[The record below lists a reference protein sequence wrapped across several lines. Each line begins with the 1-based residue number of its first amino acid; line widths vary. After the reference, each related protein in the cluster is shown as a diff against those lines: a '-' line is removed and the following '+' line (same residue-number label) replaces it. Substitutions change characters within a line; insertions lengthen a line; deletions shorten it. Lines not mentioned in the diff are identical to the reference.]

1 MAHRTRPKGR
11 TDLMPL
17 PDEYDVVIRQRH
29 GNPSIVFVLGT
40 PSTPDQFIL
49 RTRDE
54 AVSQALAYA
63 KRQHVRAWFAKGD
76 DDFVLVGTFREEQ
89 AQPARS
95 S

>member
-1 MAHRTRPKGR
+1 MA
-11 TDLMPL
+11 L
-17 PDEYDVVIRQRH
+17 PDQDDVVIRQRH
-29 GNPSIVFVLGT
+29 GNPSIVFLLGT
-40 PSTPDQFIL
+40 PSAPDQFIL

-76 DDFVLVGTFREEQ
+76 DDFVLLGTFREEQ

>member
-1 MAHRTRPKGR
+1 
-11 TDLMPL
+11 MPL
-17 PDEYDVVIRQRH
+17 PDEDDVVIRQRH

-54 AVSQALAYA
+54 AVSHALAFA
-63 KRQHVRAWFAKGD
+63 KRQHVRAWFAKGA
-76 DDFVLVGTFREEQ
+76 DDFVLLGTFREQQ

>member
-1 MAHRTRPKGR
+1 
-11 TDLMPL
+11 MPL
-17 PDEYDVVIRQRH
+17 PDENDVVIRQRD

-54 AVSQALAYA
+54 AVSHALAYA

-76 DDFVLVGTFREEQ
+76 DDFVLLGTFREEQ

>member
-1 MAHRTRPKGR
+1 M
-11 TDLMPL
+11 
-17 PDEYDVVIRQRH
+17 
-29 GNPSIVFVLGT
+29 LGT

-49 RTRDE
+49 RTKDE

-76 DDFVLVGTFREEQ
+76 DDFVLLGTFREEQ

>member
-1 MAHRTRPKGR
+1 M
-11 TDLMPL
+11 
-17 PDEYDVVIRQRH
+17 
-29 GNPSIVFVLGT
+29 FGT

-76 DDFVLVGTFREEQ
+76 DDFVLLGTFREQ
-89 AQPARS
+89 QTQPARS

>member
-1 MAHRTRPKGR
+1 
-11 TDLMPL
+11 MPL

-49 RTRDE
+49 RTKDE

-76 DDFVLVGTFREEQ
+76 DDFVLLGTFREEQ

>member
-1 MAHRTRPKGR
+1 MATPRQERCSHPAAARQPVHRVRVGNAIDARP
-11 TDLMPL
+11 
-17 PDEYDVVIRQRH
+17 
-29 GNPSIVFVLGT
+29 
-40 PSTPDQFIL
+40 FIL

-76 DDFVLVGTFREEQ
+76 DDFVLLGTFRAEQ

>member
-1 MAHRTRPKGR
+1 MAHRTSQAGR
-11 TDLMPL
+11 CVMAL
-17 PDEYDVVIRQRH
+17 PDKNDVVIRQRH

-76 DDFVLVGTFREEQ
+76 DDFVLLGTFQEEQ
-89 AQPARS
+89 
-95 S
+95 

>member
-1 MAHRTRPKGR
+1 MA
-11 TDLMPL
+11 L
-17 PDEYDVVIRQRH
+17 PDKNDVVIRQRH
-29 GNPSIVFVLGT
+29 GNSSIVFVLGT

-63 KRQHVRAWFAKGD
+63 KWQHVRAWFAKGD
-76 DDFVLVGTFREEQ
+76 DDFVLLGTFREEQ
-89 AQPARS
+89 TQPARS

>member
-1 MAHRTRPKGR
+1 
-11 TDLMPL
+11 MPH
-17 PDEYDVVIRQRH
+17 PDEDDVIIRQRH

-63 KRQHVRAWFAKGD
+63 RRQHVRAWFAKGD
-76 DDFVLVGTFREEQ
+76 DDFVLLGTFREQQ